1 MKSIITIIIILF
13 FIMAT
18 FRPLQADEGKEL
30 FNLRCGGF
38 CHQLP
43 EPSMLT
49 AKQWRMIMTV
59 MQQRMK
65 QKGIDQLTDEE
76 FETIFI
82 YLKDNARH

>member
-1 MKSIITIIIILF
+1 MKGILTLIIALILLNLS
-13 FIMAT
+13 AT
-18 FRPLQADEGKEL
+18 SLEADEGNEL

-43 EPSMLT
+43 EPTMLK

-59 MQQRMK
+59 MQERMK

-76 FETIFI
+76 FEKIFA
-82 YLKDNARH
+82 YLKDNARL